1 MNSEVYDCVH
11 YWQRPTYSVKEIMK
25 IRYLV
30 TLCAVMVVGAA
41 LAVALAVAAGK
52 AEEKTQIEDS
62 MMTAKTKIALF
73 ADARVR
79 GRLISVETHKGLMM
93 LRGKVDSEEAKNAT
107 EEIAKNIQGVKS
119 VKNQLE
125 VIAPSKRR
133 TVDTKD
139 DAITARV
146 KRHIAKESLRQN
158 ADIDVTT
165 NAGVVSLTGEVP
177 DILASA
183 QASWTAWQV
192 AGVKS
197 VKNDLTLKEKK

>member
-1 MNSEVYDCVH
+1 MNSGVYH
-11 YWQRPTYSVKEIMK
+11 YRQRPTHSVKEIMK
-25 IRYLV
+25 IRHLI

-79 GRLISVETHKGLMM
+79 GRQISVETHKGLMM

-125 VIAPSKRR
+125 VVAPSKRR

-139 DAITARV
+139 NAITARV

-165 NAGVVSLTGEVP
+165 NVGVVSLTGEVP

-197 VKNDLTLKEKK
+197 VKNDLTLKEKKEGL

>member
-1 MNSEVYDCVH
+1 
-11 YWQRPTYSVKEIMK
+11 MK
-25 IRYLV
+25 TRYLI
-30 TLCAVMVVGAA
+30 TICAVMVVGAA
-41 LAVALAVAAGK
+41 LAVALAVAAAK

-62 MMTAKTKIALF
+62 IMTAKTKIALF
-73 ADARVR
+73 ADVRVK
-79 GRLISVETHKGLMM
+79 GRQISIETRKGLMM

-107 EEIAKNIQGVKS
+107 EEIAKNIPNVKS

-125 VIAPSKRR
+125 VVVPSKRK
-133 TVDTKD
+133 TGDTKD

-146 KRHIAKESLRQN
+146 KRHIAKESFRKN

-165 NAGVVSLTGEVP
+165 NVGVVSLTGEVP

-197 VKNDLTLKEKK
+197 VKNDLTLTEKK

>member
-1 MNSEVYDCVH
+1 
-11 YWQRPTYSVKEIMK
+11 MK
-25 IRYLV
+25 IRYLI

-41 LAVALAVAAGK
+41 LAVALAVVAGK

-62 MMTAKTKIALF
+62 IMTAKTKIALF

-79 GRLISVETHKGLMM
+79 GRQISVEAHKGLMM

-107 EEIAKNIQGVKS
+107 EAIAKNIQGVKS

-125 VIAPSKRR
+125 VVAPSKRK

-165 NAGVVSLTGEVP
+165 NVGVVSLTGEVP

>member
-1 MNSEVYDCVH
+1 MNSGVYDCVH
-11 YWQRPTYSVKEIMK
+11 SWQRPTYSNEIMK
-25 IRYLV
+25 IPYLI
-30 TLCAVMVVGAA
+30 TLCVVMGVGAA
-41 LAVALAVAAGK
+41 LAVALAVVAGK

-73 ADARVR
+73 ADARVG
-79 GRLISVETHKGLMM
+79 GRQISVYTHKGLMM
-93 LRGKVDSEEAKNAT
+93 LRGKGDSEEGKNAT
-107 EEIAKNIQGVKS
+107 EAIAKNIQGVKS
-119 VKNQLE
+119 VKNHLE
-125 VIAPSKRR
+125 VVAPSKRK

-139 DAITARV
+139 AAITARV

-158 ADIDVTT
+158 TDIDVTT
-165 NAGVVSLTGEVP
+165 NVGVVSLTGEVP

>member
-1 MNSEVYDCVH
+1 
-11 YWQRPTYSVKEIMK
+11 MK
-25 IRYLV
+25 IRYV
-30 TLCAVMVVGAA
+30 IMLCAVMVMGAA
-41 LAVALAVAAGK
+41 LAVALAVAAAK

-79 GRLISVETHKGLMM
+79 GRQISVETHKGLMM

-107 EEIAKNIQGVKS
+107 EEIAKHIQGVKS
-119 VKNQLE
+119 VKNHLE
-125 VIAPSKRR
+125 VVAPSKRK

-165 NAGVVSLTGEVP
+165 NVGVVSLTGEVP
-177 DILASA
+177 DILTSA

-192 AGVKS
+192 PGVKA
-197 VKNDLTLKEKK
+197 VKNALMVKEKKEGL